1 MLAPPRDRY
10 AVAMLS
16 SRVSDYSSA
25 AVSFSPR
32 ADAAPAARWPV
43 SILGVPLDVVTM
55 DEALARIAAMVESG
69 RPHYVVTPNVDFLV
83 QARNNPEL
91 HRILCEADLVLC
103 DGQPLVWASRWL
115 GNPLPERVAGADLT
129 PRLLEQAAQKGHRIY
144 LLGATPESNDEA
156 CRRLLERY
164 PDLQL
169 VGHYAP
175 PFSPLEQ
182 MDHEATICR
191 IRATEPDIL
200 LISFG
205 CPKQE
210 QWIARNYRALGVPVC
225 LGLGATIDF
234 LAGRVRRAPAWMQ
247 RSGLEWSYRLLQEP
261 RRLFRRYW
269 TDLRYFGLALLGQ
282 WWSLHWKAPAAA
294 RGAFRVISTS
304 ERWEHVQVS
313 GALDRLALERA
324 TEICRRL
331 GEDGSRD
338 CRLELSGVDS
348 LDSTGVAA
356 LTVWQRKLRRAGRRL
371 VLFRPNG
378 HVRRLLRQAG
388 LLHLETSD
396 GVGAGRA

>member
-1 MLAPPRDRY
+1 MLGG
-10 AVAMLS
+10 MLHSIS
-16 SRVSDYSSA
+16 SGFPAGAVSD
-25 AVSFSPR
+25 FRP
-32 ADAAPAARWPV
+32 ADPAQTARWPV
-43 SILGVPLDVVTM
+43 CILGIPVDVVTM

-83 QARNNPEL
+83 QARTNPEL

-129 PRLLEQAAQKGHRIY
+129 PRLLEQAARKGHRVY
-144 LLGATPESNDEA
+144 LLGATPEANDEA
-156 CRRLLERY
+156 CRRLQKRY
-164 PDLQL
+164 PTLQL
-169 VGHYAP
+169 AGHYAP
-175 PFSPLEQ
+175 PICPLEE
-182 MDHEATICR
+182 MDHEALACR
-191 IRATEPDIL
+191 IRAAEPDIL

-210 QWIARNYRALGVPVC
+210 RWIARNYRTLGVPVC

-247 RSGLEWSYRLLQEP
+247 RSGLEWIYRLMQEP

-269 TDLRYFGLALLGQ
+269 TDLRCFGGALLRQ
-282 WWSLHWKAPAAA
+282 WWTFGWKARVPV
-294 RGAFRVISTS
+294 GGVFRVVSTS
-304 ERWEHVQVS
+304 ARWQHVRVS

-324 TEICRRL
+324 ADICRRL
-331 GEDGSRD
+331 GDDGSRD
-338 CRLELSGVDS
+338 CRLELSEVQS

-378 HVRRLLRQAG
+378 RVRRLLRQAG

-396 GVGAGRA
+396 GLGPGRA